1 MVQNCP
7 HAICYHHHN
16 DHHRPHAKAVSGSG
30 GRSELVP
37 PINLWRLHSAVR
49 ALFSIRLDP
58 GELVL
63 LCIRIAFSGDKFVH
77 LNLNSLGISFTYPPL
92 APLLLCIWVAF
103 SRN

>member
-1 MVQNCP
+1 MPKRRYYFGRKSLSVFVPLILVVSVFWSLGADMVQNS

-49 ALFSIRLDP
+49 ALFCIRL
-58 GELVL
+58 
-63 LCIRIAFSGDKFVH
+63 AFQE
-77 LNLNSLGISFTYPPL
+77 N
-92 APLLLCIWVAF
+92 
-103 SRN
+103 